1 MVGCDD
7 QPEAGDGQSG
17 RYGVTERLV
26 VLTKP
31 GNAGGG
37 KGPQFKA
44 DVESGEVQEIE
55 VTLQNSSNMYESC
68 GRRHVLKRR
77 NDSDRDPGS

>member
-44 DVESGEVQEIE
+44 DGESGEVQEIE
-55 VTLQNSSNMYESC
+55 ATLQNSGNVRELRKASRAEAKERL
-68 GRRHVLKRR
+68 G
-77 NDSDRDPGS
+77 